1 MKASYFRYNLDFKQA
16 AGTSRGVLHSKESWF
31 IVLEQVHKKGIGECG
46 ILRGLSYDDRPDY
59 EDKLRWVCEHIHLG
73 EAQLWEELREF
84 PSIQFGLE
92 MAFLSLESATPFE
105 LFPSNFTLGIQQI
118 SINGLVWMGDIDFM
132 KTQLD
137 DKIAQG
143 FRCVKL
149 KIGALD
155 FEQELDLLRQIRSHF
170 SADQIEIRLDANCA
184 FTAAD
189 TLAKLQQL
197 AVYQIHS
204 IEQPLAINQRELLG
218 ELLQTSPIPIALDEE
233 LIGLTTLETKRN
245 LLEQCKPAY
254 LIFKPSFIGGIKGT
268 LEWIALANEFGI
280 AWWITSALESN
291 IGLNAIAQFTATL
304 NNALPQG
311 LGTGALYTNNFDC
324 PLQVNQGF
332 LSYNPAIDWQVNLPA
347 FTT

>member
-1 MKASYFRYNLDFKQA
+1 MKASYFRYDLQFKQA

-31 IVLEQVHKKGIGECG
+31 IVLEHDGKKGIGECG

-59 EDKLRWVCEHIHLG
+59 EAKLQWTCTNIHLG

-84 PSIQFGLE
+84 PSIQFGVE
-92 MAFLSLESATPFE
+92 IAFRSLNSATPFN
-105 LFPSNFTLGIQQI
+105 LFPSDFTQGIQQI
-118 SINGLVWMGDIDFM
+118 PINGLVWMGDIDFM
-132 KTQLD
+132 KAQLN

-155 FEQELDLLRQIRSHF
+155 FEQELDLLRQIRTHF

-189 TLAKLQQL
+189 ALTKLKQL

-204 IEQPLAINQRELLG
+204 IEQPLAINQRA
-218 ELLQTSPIPIALDEE
+218 LLQELIQSSPIPIALDEE
-233 LIGLTTLETKRN
+233 LIGLTTLKSKRE
-245 LLEQCKPAY
+245 LMEQCKPDY

-268 LEWIALANEFGI
+268 LEWIELAHEFGI

-304 NNALPQG
+304 PNSLPQG

-324 PLQVNQGF
+324 PLQVKDGF
-332 LSYNPAIDWQVNLPA
+332 LFYNPTASWEVNLI
-347 FTT
+347 

>member
-1 MKASYFRYNLDFKQA
+1 MKASYFRYDLEFKQA
-16 AGTSRGVLHSKESWF
+16 AGTSRGVLHNKESWF
-31 IVLEQVHKKGIGECG
+31 IVLEQNGKKGIGECG

-59 EDKLRWVCEHIHLG
+59 EAKLHWTCTNIHVG

-84 PSIQFGLE
+84 PSIQFGIE
-92 MAFLSLESATPFE
+92 MAFRSLHSATPFD
-105 LFPSNFTLGIQQI
+105 LFPSDFTQGIQQI
-118 SINGLVWMGDIDFM
+118 PINGLVWMGDIDFM
-132 KTQLD
+132 KAQLD

-155 FEQELDLLRQIRSHF
+155 FEKELDLLRQIRTHF

-189 TLAKLQQL
+189 ALAKLQQL

-204 IEQPLAINQRELLG
+204 IEQPLAINQRELLN
-218 ELLQTSPIPIALDEE
+218 ELIQSSPIPIALDEE
-233 LIGLTTLETKRN
+233 LIGLTTLDSKRA
-245 LLEQCKPAY
+245 LMEKCTPDY

-268 LEWIALANEFGI
+268 LEWIELAHEFGI

-304 NNALPQG
+304 PNSLPQG

-324 PLQVNQGF
+324 PLQVKQGY
-332 LSYNPAIDWQVNLPA
+332 LSYNPTITWQVDVPNFLS
-347 FTT
+347 